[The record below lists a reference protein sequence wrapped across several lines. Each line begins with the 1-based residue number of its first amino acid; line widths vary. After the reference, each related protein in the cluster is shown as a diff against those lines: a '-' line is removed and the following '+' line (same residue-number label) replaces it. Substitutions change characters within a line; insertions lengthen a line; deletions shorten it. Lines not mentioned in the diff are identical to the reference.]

1 MTIATDS
8 ASNERPSL
16 AADATTADGDTDGDG
31 NGDMAPLE
39 AVMAMTET
47 RKCVSIELG
56 LLWAGCY
63 CCGCCWCV
71 LQPRENFTVNFEEN
85 DKCEPHFLRRLSWPE
100 VMQVAA
106 ADQLAEWA
114 NSPPVNEQ
122 RQQPTFYFDWFSS
135 LGFFCDLM
143 GYDVLGGQWPLL
155 ASWGVVRSGGG
166 LAKNSQ
172 RRQSES
178 AAAAAAHA
186 NFGSFAVAVAVGV
199 IFQLFLTMLEGGG
212 KKKILLLCFLHFKIR
227 LHMACSPARILAV

>member
-135 LGFFCDLM
+135 LGFFLRPNGVRCLRWAVATA
-143 GYDVLGGQWPLL
+143 GQLGSCQVRRGAWPKTPSEDKANQLLPLLHMQTLAALPLPWPLAL
-155 ASWGVVRSGGG
+155 
-166 LAKNSQ
+166 
-172 RRQSES
+172 
-178 AAAAAAHA
+178 
-186 NFGSFAVAVAVGV
+186 FFSF
-199 IFQLFLTMLEGGG
+199 
-212 KKKILLLCFLHFKIR
+212 
-227 LHMACSPARILAV
+227 S